1 MDEPEDLVATLA
13 ALSDRLRAEI
23 GDIGRSFVET
33 FEADGS
39 SKRFQL
45 TYAPVKASNL
55 VIKVNNTNVSST
67 SVVEEVVGMVE
78 LATVPVAGATVT
90 VSGTNY
96 KYFTDSEIEYYV
108 TTAFNEHARS
118 TTDSNGA
125 RATLTTLPP
134 IDEYPLVILA
144 STMALYTLATDAA
157 FDIDIISPDGV
168 SIPRSERYRQLMELV
183 QQRKEQY
190 RELCNM
196 LGIGMYKIEVF
207 TFRRISRRTN
217 RYVPVYRP
225 QEVDDGSM
233 PQRVFLSMPTY
244 GDVTPEGP
252 VPTRDLSLYGGDEFN
267 LRLKFNKDLATLT
280 PLSQIRLFPKYPANQ
295 VGPLILA
302 TFEITKEASV
312 PGGTLDTLLLHLDPE
327 VTAKLPRTAYWDI
340 QMTDSLGGIK
350 TYLTGKV
357 FTRTEVTTTNGNFS
371 V

>member
-1 MDEPEDLVATLA
+1 MATLT

-33 FEADGS
+33 FQGDGVN
-39 SKRFQL
+39 KRFQL
-45 TYAPVKASNL
+45 TYAPVKASSL
-55 VIKVNNTNVSST
+55 LIKVGNTNVSST

-78 LATVPVAGATVT
+78 LATAPADGATIT
-90 VSGTNY
+90 ISGTTF
-96 KYFTDSEIEYYV
+96 KYFTDSEIQYYV
-108 TTAFNEHARS
+108 ENAFSEHAR
-118 TTDSNGA
+118 TTVDSNGA
-125 RATLTTLPP
+125 RATMTTLPS

-144 STMALYTLATDAA
+144 SSMALYTLATDAA

-196 LGIGMYKIEVF
+196 LGLGMYKIETF
-207 TFRRISRRTN
+207 TLRRISRRTN

-233 PQRVFLSMPTY
+233 PQRVFLPMPNY
-244 GDVTPEGP
+244 GDITPEGP
-252 VPTRDLSLYGGDEFN
+252 VPTRDLSIYAGDEFN
-267 LRLKFNKDLATLT
+267 LRLKFNKDMATLT

-302 TFEITKEASV
+302 TFEITKEASIT
-312 PGGTLDTLLLHLDPE
+312 GGTLDTLLLHLDPE
-327 VTAKLPRTAYWDI
+327 VTATLPRTAYWDI
-340 QMTDSLGGIK
+340 QLTDSLGGVK

-357 FTRTEVTTTNGNFS
+357 FTRTEVTTTQGNFS

>member
-1 MDEPEDLVATLA
+1 MATLA

-23 GDIGRSFVET
+23 GDIARSFSET
-33 FEADGS
+33 FQGDGTN
-39 SKRFQL
+39 KRFQL
-45 TYAPVKASNL
+45 TFAPVKASTL
-55 VIKVNNTNVSST
+55 VIKVNNTNVSNT
-67 SVVEEVVGMVE
+67 ATVEEVVGMVE
-78 LATVPVAGATVT
+78 LASVPADGAV
-90 VSGTNY
+90 VSISGTAF

-108 TTAFNEHARS
+108 QTAFTEHARS
-118 TTDSNGA
+118 TVDSNGA
-125 RATLTTLPP
+125 RATLTTLPS
-134 IDEYPLVILA
+134 IDEYPLIILA
-144 STMALYTLATDAA
+144 SSMALYTLATDAA

-196 LGIGMYKIEVF
+196 LGLGMYKIETF
-207 TFRRISRRTN
+207 TLRRISRRTN

-225 QEVDDGSM
+225 QEVDDGSL
-233 PQRVFLSMPTY
+233 PQRVFLPMPNY
-244 GDVTPEGP
+244 GDITPEGP
-252 VPTRDLSLYGGDEFN
+252 VPTRDLSIYAGDEFN
-267 LRLKFNKDLATLT
+267 LRLKFNKDMATLT

-327 VTAKLPRTAYWDI
+327 VTATLPKTAYWDI
-340 QMTDSLGGIK
+340 QLTDSLGGVK

-357 FTRTEVTTTNGNFS
+357 FTRTEVTTTQGNFS

>member
-1 MDEPEDLVATLA
+1 VATLT

-33 FEADGS
+33 FQGDGVN
-39 SKRFQL
+39 KRFQL
-45 TYAPVKASNL
+45 TYAPVKASTL
-55 VIKVNNTNVSST
+55 IVKVGSTNVSST
-67 SVVEEVVGMVE
+67 SVVEEVVGMIE
-78 LATVPVAGATVT
+78 LATAPVDGATVT
-90 VSGTNY
+90 ISGTTF
-96 KYFTDSEIEYYV
+96 KYFTDSEIQYYV
-108 TTAFNEHARS
+108 ETAFNEHAR
-118 TTDSNGA
+118 TTVDSNGA
-125 RATLTTLPP
+125 RATMTTLPS

-144 STMALYTLATDAA
+144 SSMALYTLATDAA

-196 LGIGMYKIEVF
+196 LGLGMYKIETF
-207 TFRRISRRTN
+207 TLRRISRRTN

-225 QEVDDGSM
+225 QEIDDGSL
-233 PQRVFLSMPTY
+233 PQRVFLPMPNY
-244 GDVTPEGP
+244 GDITPEGP
-252 VPTRDLSLYGGDEFN
+252 VPTRDLSIYAGDEFN

-280 PLSQIRLFPKYPANQ
+280 PLSQIRLFPKYPVNQ

-302 TFEITKEASV
+302 TFDITKEASV
-312 PGGTLDTLLLHLDPE
+312 SGGTLDTLLLHLDPE
-327 VTAKLPRTAYWDI
+327 VTATLPRTAYWDI
-340 QMTDSLGGIK
+340 QLTDSLGGVK

-357 FTRTEVTTTNGNFS
+357 FTRTEVTTTQGNFS